1 MTGFTFK
8 GRFYRYYAPWLFRF
22 FKLKARIQFK
32 ANSEDI
38 GAYAAVLWEHFL
50 AWRYQSGAKKING
63 NLIVPLPWKKKSDK
77 LVILGC
83 GSSINDVSNEEWAA
97 IKAVDSIGVNYFYF
111 HDFVPTAHFIELG
124 KSEVAYECV
133 HRYLLNNESRNE
145 PVFMQIRHLFNSGRV
160 LKCKAERVSLY
171 SPVTMPTRNINV
183 INSYLQ
189 KYYFGNKRLIHHCS
203 TLDCVVNFAVQ
214 AGYKEILL
222 VGVDLSNSKYFWDD
236 HPSNDKYKDAVSACQ
251 EDYAAANWSLDK
263 QSIHATADE
272 ELNKSMKC
280 LSLIDYMG
288 VLNNSAFKDLGIVI
302 SVANPNSL
310 LTQVFNHADINT
322 FIMNRN

>member
-8 GRFYRYYAPWLFRF
+8 GKFYRYYAPWLFRF

-32 ANSEDI
+32 ANKEDLA
-38 GAYAAVLWEHFL
+38 AYAAVLWEHFL

-63 NLIVPLPWKKKSDK
+63 NLIDPLSWKKKSDK

-83 GSSINDVSNEEWAA
+83 GSSINNLSKEEWAE
-97 IKAVDSIGVNYFYF
+97 IKTVDSIGVNYFYF
-111 HDFVPTAHFIELG
+111 HDFVPSAHFIELG
-124 KSEVAYECV
+124 KSQTAYNCV
-133 HRYLLNNESRNE
+133 HRYLLNNEQRNE

-160 LKCKAERVSLY
+160 LKCNSERVSLY
-171 SPVTMPTRNINV
+171 SPATMPTRNVNV
-183 INSYLQ
+183 INSYL
-189 KYYFGNKRLIHHCS
+189 KEYYGWRRRLIHHCS

-222 VGVDLSNSKYFWDD
+222 VGVDLSDSRYFWDD
-236 HPSNDKYKDAVSACQ
+236 CQGNDKYADAVLACQ

-263 QSIHATADE
+263 KSVHATADD
-272 ELNKSMKC
+272 ELNKAMKC
-280 LSLIDYMG
+280 LSLIEYMG
-288 VLNNSAFKDLGIVI
+288 LLNDTVFKDLGVVV

-310 LTQVFNHADINT
+310 LTKVFSYVDVNS
-322 FIMNRN
+322 FITHRS